1 MTFLKLN
8 FPGWSCGDV
17 IWCCLLSAS
26 SRSHKHN
33 IEPAFT
39 RWVHSWNFYQNFLTL
54 AATMFV
60 NRDIFWV
67 LPESFH
73 ILLLATK
80 LAPPVHNSFHFYPIN
95 TSLWRPSSIVGDLN
109 LCSCTQYLGSTQH
122 WQTCFLQT
130 YLGPALIKSFTSFPS
145 SSHLYSFIQD
155 SCGIYFPCWTK
166 WFAIMWR
173 GGLYWKNHAFMWAS
187 RLDMAKILYH
197 LLIAPLVLCSGACSA
212 SLWDMSSTWS
222 LWWRIVP
229 EAYSVIHFSSGMMV
243 ALQNDHDF

>member
-67 LPESFH
+67 LHESFH

-155 SCGIYFPCWTK
+155 SCGISFPCWTK

-173 GGLYWKNHAFMWAS
+173 GERKATLLKKPRLYVGEQIRHGK
-187 RLDMAKILYH
+187 D
-197 LLIAPLVLCSGACSA
+197 LISPSHCSPGV
-212 SLWDMSSTWS
+212 MFWS
-222 LWWRIVP
+222 L
-229 EAYSVIHFSSGMMV
+229 FSLTMRYEFDLVTMV
-243 ALQNDHDF
+243 KDCPRSL